1 MAAECGGRF
10 AKKMKMFGF
19 GVLGQG
25 FYSFEILEK
34 GVLSKLSGMIVV
46 QEGEAYEKK
55 LLEELKHLVRND

>member
-1 MAAECGGRF
+1 
-10 AKKMKMFGF
+10 MKMFGF